1 MAGPLDNVISFPHGR
16 PHTLCL
22 RSSEDPCLDLPSFF
36 TFACR
41 SKWQKY
47 RPLMTVRWNGKS
59 RFGGQYNQLTSLGLH
74 YLPHSFDTT
83 GLQRVPVQWKQTWG
97 RAFFPHVWSCSSAC
111 WATSRERAEVELRS
125 AKCGVTKQPAIRQ
138 TPHLDA
144 IFNILEWAA
153 VFSFSTENGGKCY
166 KVKSNLQ
173 TTSQGLSSGIRG
185 AWYKVLFNLVVS
197 CLI

>member
-1 MAGPLDNVISFPHGR
+1 MAGPLDNAISFPHGR

-41 SKWQKY
+41 SKWQKNID
-47 RPLMTVRWNGKS
+47 RWWQFVETAKVVS
-59 RFGGQYNQLTSLGLH
+59 GGQYNQLTSLGLH
-74 YLPHSFDTT
+74 YLPHSFDTA

-138 TPHLDA
+138 THILTLSSTYLNEQRCFRSAQKMVENATKSNRTYKLLHRDYRVESGVLDTK
-144 IFNILEWAA
+144 F
-153 VFSFSTENGGKCY
+153 FST
-166 KVKSNLQ
+166 
-173 TTSQGLSSGIRG
+173 
-185 AWYKVLFNLVVS
+185 
-197 CLI
+197 